1 MLRFA
6 CPFCHFQISVDESDA
21 GGRIVCPACGK
32 TVAIPATRFDNG
44 CIIGDF
50 IIQSRIGAG
59 SAGTVY
65 LAQQISLEREVA
77 LKVLSHKNMTEK
89 GVTTFLNEA
98 RAAAKLSHVNLV
110 QSYAVGE
117 DDGYSYMAMT
127 YIRGETLKSRLK
139 REKRIPIDEALHI
152 VQQIAEALCYAWN
165 ESRLIHRDV
174 KPDNIMLT
182 DDGIAK
188 LTDLGLAMNQKDWSE
203 DMDISGSP
211 SYMSPEQFA
220 GEPLDTRSDIYSLG
234 VTLYQMITG
243 SLPFRAVSIN
253 TLARQHFNQKPEPP
267 EHFVPGLPSTVSS
280 LIRKM
285 MAKKPSKRYA
295 DMEELL
301 DAIWR
306 LRQITAPNRSF
317 VPDVHTIS
325 IRRLN
330 YGIQMEYMNNKRR
343 QDRIQ
348 RKRTAEAKPSWISRA
363 MLIVLPIALVAVIAL
378 YLFSDVQRRS
388 LERSMFGKIDAF
400 ERLAANPDIPMERLN
415 AESTELISEFTRSNA
430 VRSDR
435 ISRYVLS
442 HINYLLAQ
450 RTDKESPAD
459 GSAAVSAETTAV
471 LENQISILNDEI
483 ANLRTKT
490 VPRLK
495 EEVEDAIKEGEFY
508 HSQLISEQHELVKS
522 KAEYTALSKAREEE
536 QAAADELKLNSV
548 RQRLHQLIVTQR
560 FSLARQML
568 TTEQL
573 RSPRIET
580 WCTEMMRR
588 IDFLDR
594 VYAAFPNDDDFD
606 LDKVTQEEAIAAYAA
621 LYGDDGRARETILCA
636 FEALRGNYD
645 KASQLRPEDTEI
657 TATANAV
664 AEALVSA
671 ARTLHAMGEK
681 KLPAMFANTMS
692 RLPKT
697 SQTTAAASTINVL
710 FAGFPQKN

>member
-6 CPFCHFQISVDESDA
+6 CPFCHFQISVEESDA

-59 SAGTVY
+59 SAGTVF

-89 GVTTFLNEA
+89 GVATFLNEA

-127 YIRGETLKSRLK
+127 YIKGETLKSRLK

-152 VQQIAEALCYAWN
+152 VQQVAEALCYAWN

-174 KPDNIMLT
+174 KPDNIMIT
-182 DDGIAK
+182 DDGIVK

-243 SLPFRAVSIN
+243 SLPFRAVSIS
-253 TLARQHFNQKPEPP
+253 TLANQHFNQKPEPP
-267 EHFVPGLPSTVSS
+267 EHFVPGLPSTVSA
-280 LIRKM
+280 LIKKM
-285 MAKKPSKRYA
+285 MAKKPAKRFA

-301 DAIWR
+301 DAIWQ
-306 LRQITAPNRSF
+306 LRQITAPSRSL

-330 YGIQMEYMNNKRR
+330 YEIQTEYVNNKRK
-343 QDRIQ
+343 QERILKKQLAEQKKPWFTIAMVALIPLVLLAVAAIYFLSDFQ
-348 RKRTAEAKPSWISRA
+348 RHS
-363 MLIVLPIALVAVIAL
+363 
-378 YLFSDVQRRS
+378 F
-388 LERSMFGKIDAF
+388 ERSMFAKLDAF
-400 ERLAANPDIPMERLN
+400 ERLASNPDIPMERLN
-415 AESTELISEFTRSNA
+415 AESTALIREFTNKDTLRN
-430 VRSDR
+430 DR
-435 ISRYVLS
+435 IGHYMLS
-442 HINYLLAQ
+442 HINYLLSL
-450 RTDKESPAD
+450 RTDKEKPAD
-459 GSAAVSAETTAV
+459 GGATASTESTAA
-471 LENQISILNDEI
+471 LENQISLLNDEI
-483 ANLRTKT
+483 ANLKTKV

-495 EEVEDAIKEGEFY
+495 EEIDAAIREGEVY
-508 HSQLISEQHELVKS
+508 HSDLISAQHDLVKS
-522 KAEYTALSKAREEE
+522 KADYNALNKTREEE
-536 QAAADELKLNSV
+536 LAASDELKINTM
-548 RQRLHQLIVTQR
+548 RQRLYQLVVTQR

-573 RSPRIET
+573 RSPRLES
-580 WCTEMMRR
+580 WCLEMMRR
-588 IDFLDR
+588 INFMDR
-594 VYAAFPNDDDFD
+594 VYAVFSGDDVE
-606 LDKVTQEEAIAAYAA
+606 LEKITQEEAKAAYAE
-621 LYGDDGRARETILCA
+621 LYGNDGRTSETILCA

-645 KASQLRPEDTEI
+645 KAAQLRPEDPEI
-657 TATANAV
+657 PATANAV
-664 AEALVSA
+664 AEELVSA
-671 ARTLHAMGEK
+671 ARTLHTMGEK
-681 KLPAMFANTMS
+681 KLPAMFAETMA

-697 SQTTAAASTINVL
+697 TQTTAAANTINVL
-710 FAGFPQKN
+710 FPGFPLKN

>member
-6 CPFCHFQISVDESDA
+6 CPFCHFNISVEESDA
-21 GGRIVCPACGK
+21 GGRIVCPACSK

-59 SAGTVY
+59 AAGTVF

-110 QSYAVGE
+110 QAYAVGE

-127 YIRGETLKSRLK
+127 YIKGETLKSRLK

-152 VQQIAEALCYAWN
+152 VQQVAEALYYAWN

-243 SLPFRAVSIN
+243 SLPFRAVSIS
-253 TLARQHFNQKPEPP
+253 TLANQHFNQKPEPP
-267 EHFVPGLPSTVSS
+267 ERFVPGLPSTVSA

-285 MAKKPSKRYA
+285 MAKKPSKRFA

-301 DAIWR
+301 EAIWK
-306 LRQITAPNRSF
+306 LRQFTAPNRSL

-330 YGIQMEYMNNKRR
+330 YGIQTDYVNNKRR

-348 RKRTAEAKPSWISRA
+348 RKKLDANRSSWFSRV
-363 MLIVLPIALVAVIAL
+363 MIVLLPILLIAAVVL
-378 YLFSDVQRRS
+378 YFILDVQRRS
-388 LERSMFGKIDAF
+388 LERSMFGHVDAF
-400 ERLAANPDIPMERLN
+400 ERLVANPDIPMERLN
-415 AESTELISEFTRSNA
+415 AEAAELDAEFSGKDA

-442 HINYLLAQ
+442 HINYLLTL
-450 RTDKESPAD
+450 RRERDKTAD
-459 GSAAVSAETTAV
+459 GTAASAEAA
-471 LENQISILNDEI
+471 LLYENQISLLNDEI
-483 ANLRTKT
+483 ANLKT
-490 VPRLK
+490 NTIPRLRD
-495 EEVEDAIKEGEFY
+495 EIENAIREGESY
-508 HSQLISEQHELVKS
+508 HSDLISAQHDLVKS
-522 KAEYTALSKAREEE
+522 KADYNALVKTREEDL
-536 QAAADELKLNSV
+536 AVSDELKINAV
-548 RQRLHQLIVTQR
+548 RQRLHQLVVTQR
-560 FSLARQML
+560 FSLARQIL

-573 RSPRIET
+573 RSPRLET
-580 WCTEMMRR
+580 WCTEMQKR

-594 VYAAFPNDDDFD
+594 VYAVFANYETD
-606 LDKVTQEEAIAAYAA
+606 LDKLTDAEVKTAYAE
-621 LYGDDGRARETILCA
+621 LYGDDGRAPETILCA
-636 FEALRGNYD
+636 FEVLRGNYD
-645 KASQLRPEDTEI
+645 RASQLRPEDAEI
-657 TATANAV
+657 TATADAV
-664 AEALVSA
+664 AEELVSA

-697 SQTTAAASTINVL
+697 PQTTAAASTIGVL
-710 FAGFPQKN
+710 FSGFPQKN

>member
-21 GGRIVCPACGK
+21 GGRIVCPACAK

-59 SAGTVY
+59 AAGTVF

-127 YIRGETLKSRLK
+127 YIKGETLKSRLK

-152 VQQIAEALCYAWN
+152 VQQVAEALHYAWT

-243 SLPFRAVSIN
+243 SLPFRAVSIS
-253 TLARQHFNQKPEPP
+253 TLANQHFNQKPEPP
-267 EHFVPGLPSTVSS
+267 EHFVPGLPATVSA

-285 MAKKPSKRYA
+285 MAKKPSKRFA

-301 DAIWR
+301 EAIWK
-306 LRQITAPNRSF
+306 LRQLTAPNRSL

-330 YGIQMEYMNNKRR
+330 YGIQTEYVNNKRK
-343 QDRIQ
+343 QERIR
-348 RKRTAEAKPSWISRA
+348 RKKADANRPSWFSRV
-363 MLIVLPIALVAVIAL
+363 MLVLLPLLLIAAVVL
-378 YLFSDVQRRS
+378 YFILDVQRKS
-388 LERSMFGKIDAF
+388 LERSMFGHVDAF

-415 AESTELISEFTRSNA
+415 VEAAALTDEFTGRKDA
-430 VRSDR
+430 IRSDR

-442 HINYLLAQ
+442 HVNYLLSL
-450 RTDKESPAD
+450 RTDKEKTAD
-459 GSAAVSAETTAV
+459 GTAASAEAAAV
-471 LENQISILNDEI
+471 LENQISLLNDEI
-483 ANLRTKT
+483 ATLKTKT

-495 EEVEDAIKEGEFY
+495 DEIETAIRESETY
-508 HSQLISEQHELVKS
+508 HSDLISAQHDLVKS
-522 KAEYTALSKAREEE
+522 KADYNALAKTREEE
-536 QAAADELKLNSV
+536 LAASDEVKINAV

-560 FSLARQML
+560 FSLARQIL

-573 RSPRIET
+573 RSPRLEP
-580 WCTEMMRR
+580 WCTEMQKR

-594 VYAAFPNDDDFD
+594 VYAVFANYDTGLEKLTDTEV
-606 LDKVTQEEAIAAYAA
+606 KAAYAD
-621 LYGDDGRARETILCA
+621 LYGDDGRTPETILCA
-636 FEALRGNYD
+636 FEVLRGNYD
-645 KASQLRPEDTEI
+645 RASQLRPEDTEI

-664 AEALVSA
+664 AEELVSA

-697 SQTTAAASTINVL
+697 PQTTAAASTIGVL
-710 FAGFPQKN
+710 FSGFPQKN

>member
-6 CPFCHFQISVDESDA
+6 CPFCHFQISVEESDA
-21 GGRIVCPACGK
+21 GGRIVCPACSK

-59 SAGTVY
+59 AAGTVF

-127 YIRGETLKSRLK
+127 YIKGETLKARLK

-152 VQQIAEALCYAWN
+152 VQQVAEALYYAWN

-243 SLPFRAVSIN
+243 SLPFRAVSIS
-253 TLARQHFNQKPEPP
+253 TLANQHFNQKPEPP
-267 EHFVPGLPSTVSS
+267 EHFVPGLPATVSA

-285 MAKKPSKRYA
+285 MAKKPSKRFA

-301 DAIWR
+301 EAIWK
-306 LRQITAPNRSF
+306 LRQITAPNRNL

-330 YGIQMEYMNNKRR
+330 YGIQTEYVNNKRK
-343 QDRIQ
+343 QERIR
-348 RKRTAEAKPSWISRA
+348 RKKDDANRPSWFSRV
-363 MLIVLPIALVAVIAL
+363 MLVLLPLLLIAAVVL
-378 YLFSDVQRRS
+378 YFILDVQRKS
-388 LERSMFGKIDAF
+388 LERSMFGHVDAF

-415 AESTELISEFTRSNA
+415 AEAAALTEEFTGKKDA
-430 VRSDR
+430 IRSDR

-442 HINYLLAQ
+442 HINYMLSL
-450 RTDKESPAD
+450 RTDREKAAD
-459 GSAAVSAETTAV
+459 GTAASAEAAAV
-471 LENQISILNDEI
+471 LENQISLLNDEI
-483 ANLRTKT
+483 ANLKTKT

-495 EEVEDAIKEGEFY
+495 DEIEAAIREGEVY
-508 HSQLISEQHELVKS
+508 HSDLISAQHDLVKS
-522 KAEYTALSKAREEE
+522 KADYNALAKTREEE
-536 QAAADELKLNSV
+536 LAASDELKINGV
-548 RQRLHQLIVTQR
+548 RQRLHQLVVTQR
-560 FSLARQML
+560 FSLARQIL

-573 RSPRIET
+573 RSPRLET
-580 WCTEMMRR
+580 WCTEMQKR

-594 VYAAFPNDDDFD
+594 VYAVFANYDTD
-606 LDKVTQEEAIAAYAA
+606 LDKFTDEQVKAAYAE
-621 LYGDDGRARETILCA
+621 LYGDDGRSPETILCA
-636 FEALRGNYD
+636 FEFLRGNYNR
-645 KASQLRPEDTEI
+645 AYQLRPEDPEI
-657 TATANAV
+657 TATADAV
-664 AEALVSA
+664 AEELVSA

-681 KLPAMFANTMS
+681 KLPAMFANTMA

-697 SQTTAAASTINVL
+697 PQTTAAASTIGVL
-710 FAGFPQKN
+710 FSGFPQKN

>member
-59 SAGTVY
+59 SAGTVF

-89 GVTTFLNEA
+89 GVATFLNEA

-127 YIRGETLKSRLK
+127 YIKGETLKSRLK

-243 SLPFRAVSIN
+243 SLPFRAVSISM
-253 TLARQHFNQKPEPP
+253 LANQHFNQKPEPP
-267 EHFVPGLPSTVSS
+267 ERFVPGLPATVSA
-280 LIRKM
+280 LIKKM
-285 MAKKPSKRYA
+285 MAKKPSKRFA

-306 LRQITAPNRSF
+306 LRQITAPSRSL

-330 YGIQMEYMNNKRR
+330 YEIQTEYVNNKRR
-343 QDRIQ
+343 QERIQ
-348 RKRTAEAKPSWISRA
+348 KKQRAEANKPRFATVLLILVTLVLLAVAAAWI
-363 MLIVLPIALVAVIAL
+363 VTD
-378 YLFSDVQRRS
+378 FRRHS
-388 LERSMFGKIDAF
+388 FERSMFANVDAF

-415 AESTELISEFTRSNA
+415 AESAALTAEFTGKNKTSD
-430 VRSDR
+430 DR
-435 ISRYVLS
+435 IGRYVLS
-442 HINYLLAQ
+442 HINYLLSL
-450 RTDKESPAD
+450 RTDAETPSD
-459 GSAAVSAETTAV
+459 GSAAASAETTAA
-471 LENQISILNDEI
+471 LENQISLLNDEI
-483 ANLRTKT
+483 ANLKTKV

-495 EEVEDAIKEGEFY
+495 EEIDAAIREGEVY
-508 HSQLISEQHELVKS
+508 HSDLISAQHDLVKS
-522 KAEYTALSKAREEE
+522 KADYNALNKTREEE
-536 QAAADELKLNSV
+536 LAAADEQKINTM
-548 RQRLHQLIVTQR
+548 RQRLYQLVVTQR

-573 RSPRIET
+573 RSPRLEP
-580 WCTEMMRR
+580 WCLEMMRR
-588 IDFLDR
+588 INFLDR
-594 VYAAFPNDDDFD
+594 VYAVFSGDDVDME
-606 LDKVTQEEAIAAYAA
+606 KITQEDALAAYAE
-621 LYGDDGRARETILCA
+621 LYGDDGRTSVTILCA
-636 FEALRGNYD
+636 FETLRGNYD
-645 KASQLRPEDTEI
+645 KAAQLRPEDPEI
-657 TATANAV
+657 PATANAV
-664 AEALVSA
+664 AEELVTA
-671 ARTLHAMGEK
+671 ARTLHTMGEK
-681 KLPAMFANTMS
+681 KLPAMFAKTMS
-692 RLPKT
+692 QLPRT
-697 SQTTAAASTINVL
+697 TQTTAAASTINVL
-710 FAGFPQKN
+710 FPGFPLKN

>member
-6 CPFCHFQISVDESDA
+6 CPFCHFQISVEESDA
-21 GGRIVCPACGK
+21 GGRIVCPACSK

-59 SAGTVY
+59 SAGTVF

-127 YIRGETLKSRLK
+127 YIKGETLKSRLK
-139 REKRIPIDEALHI
+139 RDKRIPIDEALHI
-152 VQQIAEALCYAWN
+152 VQQVAEALCYAWN

-174 KPDNIMLT
+174 KPDNIMIT
-182 DDGIAK
+182 DDGIVK

-243 SLPFRAVSIN
+243 SLPFRAVSIS
-253 TLARQHFNQKPEPP
+253 TLANQHFNQKPEPP
-267 EHFVPGLPSTVSS
+267 EHFVPGLPSTVSA
-280 LIRKM
+280 LIKKM
-285 MAKKPSKRYA
+285 MAKKPAKRFA
-295 DMEELL
+295 DMDELL
-301 DAIWR
+301 DAIWQ
-306 LRQITAPNRSF
+306 LRQFTAPSRSL

-330 YGIQMEYMNNKRR
+330 YEIQTEYVNNRR
-343 QDRIQ
+343 KQERILKKQRAEQKKPWFTIAVLILFPLVLLAAAAIYFVSDFQ
-348 RKRTAEAKPSWISRA
+348 RKE
-363 MLIVLPIALVAVIAL
+363 
-378 YLFSDVQRRS
+378 
-388 LERSMFGKIDAF
+388 LERSMFANVDAF
-400 ERLAANPDIPMERLN
+400 ERLASNPDIPMERLN
-415 AESTELISEFTRSNA
+415 AESAVLIREFTKKDAR
-430 VRSDR
+430 RDDR
-435 ISRYVLS
+435 IGRYMLS
-442 HINYLLAQ
+442 HINYLLSL
-450 RTDKESPAD
+450 RTDKEKPAD
-459 GSAAVSAETTAV
+459 GGGTASAESTAA
-471 LENQISILNDEI
+471 LENQISLLNDEI
-483 ANLRTKT
+483 ANLKTKV

-495 EEVEDAIKEGEFY
+495 EEIDAAVREGEVY
-508 HSQLISEQHELVKS
+508 HSDLIAAQHDLVKS
-522 KAEYTALSKAREEE
+522 KADYNALSKTREEE
-536 QAAADELKLNSV
+536 LTASDELKINTM
-548 RQRLHQLIVTQR
+548 RQRLYQLVVTQR

-573 RSPRIET
+573 RSPRLES
-580 WCTEMMRR
+580 WCLEMMRR
-588 IDFLDR
+588 INFMDR
-594 VYAAFPNDDDFD
+594 VYAVFSGDDVD
-606 LDKVTQEEAIAAYAA
+606 LEKITQEEAKAAYAE
-621 LYGDDGRARETILCA
+621 LYGDDGRTAETILCA
-636 FEALRGNYD
+636 FEALRGNYG
-645 KASQLRPEDTEI
+645 KAAQMRPEDPEI
-657 TATANAV
+657 PATANAV
-664 AEALVSA
+664 AEELVSA
-671 ARTLHAMGEK
+671 ARTLHTMGEK
-681 KLPAMFANTMS
+681 KLPAMFAETMA

-697 SQTTAAASTINVL
+697 TQTTAAANTINVL
-710 FAGFPQKN
+710 FPGFPLKN

>member
-6 CPFCHFQISVDESDA
+6 CPFCHFQISVSESDA

-50 IIQSRIGAG
+50 IIQSKIGAG

-77 LKVLSHKNMTEK
+77 LKVLLHKNMTEK
-89 GVTTFLNEA
+89 GLATFLNEA

-243 SLPFRAVSIN
+243 SLPFRAISIS
-253 TLARQHFNQKPEPP
+253 TLANQHFNQKPEPP
-267 EHFVPGLPSTVSS
+267 ERIVPGLPSTVSS
-280 LIRKM
+280 LIKKM

-330 YGIQMEYMNNKRR
+330 YGIQTEYMNNKRR

-348 RKRTAEAKPSWISRA
+348 RKKAEAGKPSLLSRIMLVLLLLALIAVTAVHFLSDIRRQARDRA
-363 MLIVLPIALVAVIAL
+363 MFNNV
-378 YLFSDVQRRS
+378 
-388 LERSMFGKIDAF
+388 DAF

-415 AESTELISEFTRSNA
+415 AEAAGLTMEFTGKTAQGSE
-430 VRSDR
+430 R

-450 RTDKESPAD
+450 RTDKETPAN
-459 GSAAVSAETTAV
+459 GSAAVSAESTAV
-471 LENQISILNDEI
+471 LENQISLLNDEI
-483 ANLRTKT
+483 ANMKTKT
-490 VPRLK
+490 IPRLK
-495 EEVEDAIKEGEFY
+495 EEIDAAIKEGEYY
-508 HSQLISEQHELVKS
+508 HSQLISTQRDLVTS
-522 KAEYTALSKAREEE
+522 KAEQTALSKAREEE
-536 QAAADELKLNSV
+536 LAASDELKLNSV
-548 RQRLHQLIVTQR
+548 RQRLHQLVVTQR

-573 RSPRIET
+573 RSPRIES

-594 VYAAFPNDDDFD
+594 VYAVFAADDLD
-606 LDKVTQEEAIAAYAA
+606 LDKLTQDEAAEAYSA
-621 LYGDDGRARETILCA
+621 LYGDDGRSRETILCA
-636 FEALRGNYD
+636 FEVLRGNYD
-645 KASQLRPEDTEI
+645 KAAQLRPEDPEI
-657 TATANAV
+657 PATADAV
-664 AEALVSA
+664 AEELVSA

-697 SQTTAAASTINVL
+697 PQTTAAISTINVL
-710 FAGFPQKN
+710 FSGFMQKN

>member
-6 CPFCHFQISVDESDA
+6 CPFCHFQISVEESDA
-21 GGRIVCPACGK
+21 GGRIVCPACSK

-59 SAGTVY
+59 SAGTVF

-89 GVTTFLNEA
+89 GVATFLNEA

-127 YIRGETLKSRLK
+127 YIKGETLKSRLK
-139 REKRIPIDEALHI
+139 REKRMPIDEALHI
-152 VQQIAEALCYAWN
+152 VQQVAEALCYAWN

-174 KPDNIMLT
+174 KPDNIMIT
-182 DDGIAK
+182 DDGIVK

-243 SLPFRAVSIN
+243 SLPFRAVSIS
-253 TLARQHFNQKPEPP
+253 TLANQHFNQKPEPP
-267 EHFVPGLPSTVSS
+267 EHFVPGLPSTVST
-280 LIRKM
+280 LIKKM
-285 MAKKPSKRYA
+285 MAKKPGKRFA

-306 LRQITAPNRSF
+306 LRQITAPSRSL

-330 YGIQMEYMNNKRR
+330 YEIQTEYMNNKRKQERILKR
-343 QDRIQ
+343 QRDET
-348 RKRTAEAKPSWISRA
+348 KMPWYARA
-363 MLIVLPIALVAVIAL
+363 ALVLIPLAL
-378 YLFSDVQRRS
+378 LMAIGIYFFTDYQRHS
-388 LERSMFGKIDAF
+388 LERALFANVDSF
-400 ERLAANPDIPMERLN
+400 ERLVANPDIPVERLN
-415 AESTELISEFTRSNA
+415 AESATLIRDFTKKGA

-435 ISRYVLS
+435 IGRYVLS
-442 HINYLLAQ
+442 HINYLLSL
-450 RTDKESPAD
+450 RTDKEKPAD
-459 GSAAVSAETTAV
+459 GGAAASAESAAA
-471 LENQISILNDEI
+471 LENQVSLLNDEI
-483 ANLRTKT
+483 ANLKTKV

-495 EEVEDAIKEGEFY
+495 EEIDAAIKEGEVY
-508 HSQLISEQHELVKS
+508 HSELISAQHDLVKS
-522 KAEYTALSKAREEE
+522 KADYNALSKTREEE
-536 QAAADELKLNSV
+536 LAASDEQKLNMM
-548 RQRLHQLIVTQR
+548 RQRLHQLVITQR

-573 RSPRIET
+573 RSPRLEE

-588 IDFLDR
+588 INFLDR
-594 VYAAFPNDDDFD
+594 VYAVFSGDDVD
-606 LDKVTQEEAIAAYAA
+606 LEKITQEEAKAAYTE
-621 LYGDDGRARETILCA
+621 LYGDDGRTAETILCA
-636 FEALRGNYD
+636 FETLRGDYD
-645 KASQLRPEDTEI
+645 KAAQLRPEDPEI
-657 TATANAV
+657 PATANAV
-664 AEALVSA
+664 AEELVSA

-681 KLPAMFANTMS
+681 KLPAMFAKTMS

-697 SQTTAAASTINVL
+697 PQTTAAAATINVL
-710 FAGFPQKN
+710 FTGFPQKN

>member
-6 CPFCHFQISVDESDA
+6 CPFCHFQISVEESDA
-21 GGRIVCPACGK
+21 GGRVLCPACGK

-59 SAGTVY
+59 SAGTVF

-110 QSYAVGE
+110 QAYAVGE

-127 YIRGETLKSRLK
+127 YIKGETLKARLK

-152 VQQIAEALCYAWN
+152 VQQVAEALYYAWN

-243 SLPFRAVSIN
+243 SLPFRAVSIS
-253 TLARQHFNQKPEPP
+253 TLANQHFNQKPEPP
-267 EHFVPGLPSTVSS
+267 ERFVPGLPATVSA

-285 MAKKPSKRYA
+285 MAKKPAKRFS

-301 DAIWR
+301 EAIWK
-306 LRQITAPNRSF
+306 LRQITAPNSSF

-330 YGIQMEYMNNKRR
+330 YGIQTEYMNNKRR
-343 QDRIQ
+343 QERIQ
-348 RKRTAEAKPSWISRA
+348 RKRAEANKPSWGSRV
-363 MLIVLPIALVAVIAL
+363 MLILLPILLIGGIVL
-378 YLFSDVQRRS
+378 YFVFDVQRRT
-388 LERSMFGKIDAF
+388 LERSLYKGVDDF
-400 ERLAANPDIPMERLN
+400 EKLAEDKSIPMERLRAD
-415 AESTELISEFTRSNA
+415 AEKLEAEFNGKDA

-435 ISRYVLS
+435 IGRYVLS
-442 HINYLLAQ
+442 HIHYLLEQ
-450 RTDKESPAD
+450 REKPAVEKVAVPSDATADYEKQID
-459 GSAAVSAETTAV
+459 G
-471 LENQISILNDEI
+471 LKGEI
-483 ANLRTKT
+483 AQLEKNT
-490 VPRLK
+490 VPRQEHEEEIEALQK
-495 EEVEDAIKEGEFY
+495 ESEDY
-508 HSQLISEQHELVKS
+508 HSQLISAQHELAK
-522 KAEYTALSKAREEE
+522 KQGEYDVLREELSADDE
-536 QAAADELKLNSV
+536 QRINGV

-560 FSLARQML
+560 FSVARQIL
-568 TTEQL
+568 ATEQL

-580 WCTEMMRR
+580 WCTEMMLR
-588 IDFLDR
+588 IKFLDD
-594 VYAAFPNDDDFD
+594 VYASLADYDSDLEKLTDD
-606 LDKVTQEEAIAAYAA
+606 EAKNAYTA
-621 LYGDDGRARETILCA
+621 LYGDDGRTPETILCA
-636 FEALRGNYD
+636 FEVLRGNYGR
-645 KASQLRPEDTEI
+645 AAQLRPEDPEI

-664 AEALVSA
+664 ADELVSA
-671 ARTLHAMGEK
+671 ARTLHFMGEK
-681 KLPAMFANTMS
+681 KLPAMFAKIMS
-692 RLPKT
+692 QLPETPQKAAAVSTIDVLFPGFLPK
-697 SQTTAAASTINVL
+697 N
-710 FAGFPQKN
+710 

>member
-6 CPFCHFQISVDESDA
+6 CPFCHFQISVEESDA
-21 GGRIVCPACGK
+21 GGRIVCPACSK

-50 IIQSRIGAG
+50 VIQSRIGAG
-59 SAGTVY
+59 AAGTVF

-152 VQQIAEALCYAWN
+152 VQQVAEALYYAWN

-243 SLPFRAVSIN
+243 SLPFRVVSIGS
-253 TLARQHFNQKPEPP
+253 LANQHFNQKPEPP
-267 EHFVPGLPSTVSS
+267 EHFVPGLPSTVSA

-285 MAKKPSKRYA
+285 MAKKPSKRFA

-301 DAIWR
+301 DAIWK
-306 LRQITAPNRSF
+306 LRQLTAPNRNL

-330 YGIQMEYMNNKRR
+330 YGIQTDYVNNRRR
-343 QDRIQ
+343 QERIQ
-348 RKRTAEAKPSWISRA
+348 RKKADANKPSWFSRV
-363 MLIVLPIALVAVIAL
+363 MLVLLPILLIAALVL
-378 YLFSDVQRRS
+378 YFIFDVQRRS
-388 LERSMFGKIDAF
+388 LERSMFGHVDAF
-400 ERLAANPDIPMERLN
+400 ERLVANPDIPMERLN
-415 AESTELISEFTRSNA
+415 AEADELAAEFSGKDA

-435 ISRYVLS
+435 IGRYVLS
-442 HINYLLAQ
+442 HVNYLLSI
-450 RTDKESPAD
+450 RKDREKLAD
-459 GSAAVSAETTAV
+459 GTAISAEAASV
-471 LENQISILNDEI
+471 LENQISLLNDEI
-483 ANLRTKT
+483 ANLRTT
-490 VPRLK
+490 TIPRLR
-495 EEVEDAIKEGEFY
+495 EEVDAAVREGESY
-508 HSQLISEQHELVKS
+508 HSDLISAQHDLVKS
-522 KAEYTALSKAREEE
+522 RADYNALVKTREED
-536 QAAADELKLNSV
+536 QAASDELKINSM

-560 FSLARQML
+560 FSLARQIL

-573 RSPRIET
+573 RSPRLET
-580 WCTEMMRR
+580 WCTEMQKR

-594 VYAAFPNDDDFD
+594 VYAVFANYDAGLEKLTDSEV
-606 LDKVTQEEAIAAYAA
+606 KVAYAE
-621 LYGDDGRARETILCA
+621 LYGDDGRTPETILCA
-636 FEALRGNYD
+636 FEVLRGNYD
-645 KASQLRPEDTEI
+645 RASQLRPEDEEI

-664 AEALVSA
+664 AEELVSA

-697 SQTTAAASTINVL
+697 PQTTAAASTIGVL
-710 FAGFPQKN
+710 FSGFPQKN

>member
-6 CPFCHFQISVDESDA
+6 CPFCHFQISVEESDA
-21 GGRIVCPACGK
+21 GGRFVCPACGK

-59 SAGTVY
+59 SAGTVF

-89 GVTTFLNEA
+89 GVATFLNEA

-174 KPDNIMLT
+174 KPDNIMIT

-243 SLPFRAVSIN
+243 SLPFRAVSISM
-253 TLARQHFNQKPEPP
+253 LANQHFNQKPEPP
-267 EHFVPGLPSTVSS
+267 EHFVPGLPATVST
-280 LIRKM
+280 LIKKM
-285 MAKKPSKRYA
+285 MAKKPSKRFA

-306 LRQITAPNRSF
+306 LRQLTAPSRSL

-330 YGIQMEYMNNKRR
+330 YDIQTEYMNNKRKQERILKR
-343 QDRIQ
+343 QR
-348 RKRTAEAKPSWISRA
+348 AEAKKPWFTTVL
-363 MLIVLPIALVAVIAL
+363 LILIPLALAAAATAYCFVD
-378 YLFSDVQRRS
+378 YQRHS
-388 LERSMFGKIDAF
+388 FERSMFVKLDAF
-400 ERLAANPDIPMERLN
+400 ERLAANPDIPVERLN
-415 AESTELISEFTRSNA
+415 AESSALIAEFTDKNNA
-430 VRSDR
+430 LDER
-435 ISRYVLS
+435 IERYVLS
-442 HINYLLAQ
+442 HINYLLSQ
-450 RTDKESPAD
+450 RTDREKTSD
-459 GSAAVSAETTAV
+459 GSAAVSAESTAV
-471 LENQISILNDEI
+471 LENQISLLNDEI
-483 ANLRTKT
+483 ANLKTKV

-495 EEVEDAIKEGEFY
+495 EEIEAAIKDGEVY
-508 HSQLISEQHELVKS
+508 HSDLISAQHDLVKS
-522 KAEYTALSKAREEE
+522 KADYNALHKTHEEE
-536 QAAADELKLNSV
+536 LAASDEQKINTM
-548 RQRLHQLIVTQR
+548 RQRLYQLIVTQR

-573 RSPRIET
+573 RSPRLES
-580 WCTEMMRR
+580 WCLEMMRR
-588 IDFLDR
+588 INFMDR
-594 VYAAFPNDDDFD
+594 VCAVFAGDDVDME
-606 LDKVTQEEAIAAYAA
+606 KVSQEDALAAYTA
-621 LYGDDGRARETILCA
+621 LYGDDGRTSATILCA

-645 KASQLRPEDTEI
+645 KAAQLRPEDPEI
-657 TATANAV
+657 PATANAV
-664 AEALVSA
+664 AEELVSA

-681 KLPAMFANTMS
+681 KLPSMFAKTMS
-692 RLPKT
+692 QLPKT
-697 SQTTAAASTINVL
+697 TQTTAAAATINVL
-710 FAGFPQKN
+710 FPGFPLKN

>member
-21 GGRIVCPACGK
+21 GGRIVCPACSK
-32 TVAIPATRFDNG
+32 TVAIPASRFDNG

-50 IIQSRIGAG
+50 IIQSKIGAG
-59 SAGTVY
+59 AAGTVY

-89 GVTTFLNEA
+89 GVATFLNEA

-139 REKRIPIDEALHI
+139 RERRIPIDEALHI
-152 VQQIAEALCYAWN
+152 VQQVAEALCYAWN

-243 SLPFRAVSIN
+243 SLPFRAVSIS
-253 TLARQHFNQKPEPP
+253 TLANQHFNQKPEPP
-267 EHFVPGLPSTVSS
+267 ERFVPGLPSTVSA

-285 MAKKPSKRYA
+285 MAKKPSRRYA

-330 YGIQMEYMNNKRR
+330 YEIQTEYMNNKRR

-348 RKRTAEAKPSWISRA
+348 KKKADANKPSWVSRV
-363 MLIVLPIALVAVIAL
+363 MLILVSLVLIAAIAWYFIL
-378 YLFSDVQRRS
+378 DVRRHS
-388 LERSMFGKIDAF
+388 LERSMFGNVDAF
-400 ERLAANPDIPMERLN
+400 ERLASNPDIPMERLN
-415 AESTELISEFTRSNA
+415 AEAAALSEEFTGKNT
-430 VRSDR
+430 VHSDR
-435 ISRYVLS
+435 IGRYVLA

-450 RTDKESPAD
+450 RTDRESPAD
-459 GSAAVSAETTAV
+459 GSAAASAEAAAV
-471 LENQISILNDEI
+471 LENQISLLNDEI
-483 ANLRTKT
+483 ANLKTKT

-495 EEVEDAIKEGEFY
+495 EEVDAAIREGEDY
-508 HSQLISEQHELVKS
+508 HSQLISAQHDLVKS
-522 KAEYTALSKAREEE
+522 RADYNALVKTREEE
-536 QAAADELKLNSV
+536 LAASDEQKINAV
-548 RQRLHQLIVTQR
+548 RQRLHQLVVTQR

-573 RSPRIET
+573 RSPRLET
-580 WCTEMMRR
+580 WCTEMMKR

-594 VYAAFPNDDDFD
+594 VYAVFSNSETD
-606 LDKVTQEEAIAAYAA
+606 LDKITQEEATAAYAE
-621 LYGDDGRARETILCA
+621 LYGDDGRTRETILCA
-636 FEALRGNYD
+636 FEFLRGNYD
-645 KASQLRPEDTEI
+645 KAYALRPEDPEI

-664 AEALVSA
+664 AEELVSA

-681 KLPAMFANTMS
+681 KLPAMFAKTMS
-692 RLPKT
+692 QLPKT
-697 SQTTAAASTINVL
+697 PQTTAAASTIGVL
-710 FAGFPQKN
+710 FTGFPQKN

>member
-6 CPFCHFQISVDESDA
+6 CPFCHFQISVEECDA
-21 GGRIVCPACGK
+21 GGRILCPACGK

-59 SAGTVY
+59 SAGTVF

-127 YIRGETLKSRLK
+127 YIKGETLKSRLK

-152 VQQIAEALCYAWN
+152 VQQIAEALYYAWN

-243 SLPFRAVSIN
+243 SLPFRAVSIS
-253 TLARQHFNQKPEPP
+253 TLANQHFNQKPEPP
-267 EHFVPGLPSTVSS
+267 EHFVPGLPSTVSA

-285 MAKKPSKRYA
+285 MAKKPAKRFA

-301 DAIWR
+301 EAIWR
-306 LRQITAPNRSF
+306 LRQLTAPSGSL

-330 YGIQMEYMNNKRR
+330 YGIQTEYMNNKRR
-343 QDRIQ
+343 QDRIR
-348 RKRTAEAKPSWISRA
+348 RKKAEEEKPSWLLRV
-363 MLIVLPIALVAVIAL
+363 MLILLPLLLIAAVGF
-378 YLFSDVQRRS
+378 YFYFDVQRRS
-388 LERSMFGKIDAF
+388 LERSMFGDVDAF
-400 ERLAANPDIPMERLN
+400 ERLAANPEIPIERLN
-415 AESTELISEFTRSNA
+415 AESAALIASLTENNA

-435 ISRYVLS
+435 IGRYVLS
-442 HINYLLAQ
+442 HINYLLSMRMEREKPSAVGAVSSEEFAALESENSLLKDEISDLKTKVIP
-450 RTDKESPAD
+450 RYKDETD
-459 GSAAVSAETTAV
+459 AAV
-471 LENQISILNDEI
+471 
-483 ANLRTKT
+483 
-490 VPRLK
+490 
-495 EEVEDAIKEGEFY
+495 KEGESY
-508 HSQLISEQHELVKS
+508 HSQLISAQHDLVKS
-522 KAEYTALSKAREEE
+522 RAEYNALIKTREEE
-536 QAAADELKLNSV
+536 QAVSDEQKINAV

-568 TTEQL
+568 TSEQL
-573 RSPRIET
+573 RTPRIET

-594 VYAAFPNDDDFD
+594 VYAVFSYDDLD
-606 LDKVTQEEAIAAYAA
+606 LDKITEAEATAAYAD
-621 LYGDDGRARETILCA
+621 LYGDDGRSPETILCA
-636 FEALRGNYD
+636 FEILRGNYD
-645 KASQLRPEDTEI
+645 KAAQLRPEDPEI
-657 TATANAV
+657 PATANAV
-664 AEALVSA
+664 AEELVSA
-671 ARTLHAMGEK
+671 ARTLHTMGEK
-681 KLPAMFANTMS
+681 KLPAMFEKTML

-697 SQTTAAASTINVL
+697 PQTTAAASTINVL
-710 FAGFPQKN
+710 FPGFPQKN

>member
-1 MLRFA
+1 MLRFS
-6 CPFCHFQISVDESDA
+6 CPFCHFQISVDDADA
-21 GGRIVCPACGK
+21 GGRIVCPACSK

-59 SAGTVY
+59 AAGTVY

-110 QSYAVGE
+110 QAYAVGE
-117 DDGYSYMAMT
+117 DNGYSYMAMT

-139 REKRIPIDEALHI
+139 RERRIPIDEALHI

-243 SLPFRAVSIN
+243 SLPFRAVSID
-253 TLARQHFNQKPEPP
+253 TLANQHFNQKPEPP
-267 EHFVPGLPSTVSS
+267 EHFVPGLPSTVSA

-306 LRQITAPNRSF
+306 LRQITAPNRNF

-330 YGIQMEYMNNKRR
+330 YGIQTEYMNDKRR
-343 QDRIQ
+343 QERIQ
-348 RKRTAEAKPSWISRA
+348 RKRAAANRPSWFSRV
-363 MLIVLPIALVAVIAL
+363 MLVLLPIILIAAVSL
-378 YLFSDVQRRS
+378 YFILDVQRRS
-388 LERSMFGKIDAF
+388 IERSMFGNVDAF

-415 AESTELISEFTRSNA
+415 VEAAALTETFTGKDV

-435 ISRYVLS
+435 IGRYVLS
-442 HINYLLAQ
+442 HINYLLAK
-450 RTDKESPAD
+450 RTDREK
-459 GSAAVSAETTAV
+459 SANGGASASTEAAEV
-471 LENQISILNDEI
+471 LENQISLLNDEI
-483 ANLRTKT
+483 SNLKTKT
-490 VPRLK
+490 IPRLK
-495 EEVEDAIKEGEFY
+495 EEVDAALKEGEDY
-508 HSQLISEQHELVKS
+508 HSQLISAQHDLVKS
-522 KAEYTALSKAREEE
+522 KADYNALSKTREEE
-536 QAAADELKLNSV
+536 LAAADEQKINSV
-548 RQRLHQLIVTQR
+548 RQRLHQLVVTQR

-573 RSPRIET
+573 RSPRLET
-580 WCTEMMRR
+580 WCTEMMKR

-594 VYAAFPNDDDFD
+594 VYAVFSNSETE
-606 LDKVTQEEAIAAYAA
+606 LEKITQEEAKAAYAE
-621 LYGDDGRARETILCA
+621 LYGDDGRSPETILCA
-636 FEALRGNYD
+636 FEVLRGNYD
-645 KASQLRPEDTEI
+645 KASALRPEDPEI

-664 AEALVSA
+664 AEELVSA
-671 ARTLHAMGEK
+671 ARTLHTMGEK
-681 KLPAMFANTMS
+681 KLPAMFAKTMS
-692 RLPKT
+692 QLPKT
-697 SQTTAAASTINVL
+697 PQTTAAASTINVL

>member
-6 CPFCHFQISVDESDA
+6 CPFCHFQITVEESDA
-21 GGRIVCPACGK
+21 GGRVVCPACSK

-59 SAGTVY
+59 SAGTVF

-110 QSYAVGE
+110 QAYAVGE

-127 YIRGETLKSRLK
+127 YIKGETLKARLK

-152 VQQIAEALCYAWN
+152 VQQVAEALYYAWN

-243 SLPFRAVSIN
+243 SLPFRAVSIS
-253 TLARQHFNQKPEPP
+253 TLANQHFNQKPEPP
-267 EHFVPGLPSTVSS
+267 EHFVPGLPATVSA

-285 MAKKPSKRYA
+285 MAKKPSKRFA

-301 DAIWR
+301 EAIWK
-306 LRQITAPNRSF
+306 LRQITAPNGSL

-330 YGIQMEYMNNKRR
+330 YGIQTEYMNNKRR
-343 QDRIQ
+343 QERIR
-348 RKRTAEAKPSWISRA
+348 RKKAEADKPSWFSRV
-363 MLIVLPIALVAVIAL
+363 MLVLIPILLIATL
-378 YLFSDVQRRS
+378 TMYFVFDIQRRT
-388 LERSMFGKIDAF
+388 LERSMFDKVDRLEKLANSTSLERLEVDAAELKAEF
-400 ERLAANPDIPMERLN
+400 ERDK
-415 AESTELISEFTRSNA
+415 A
-430 VRSDR
+430 VRSGR
-435 ISRYVLS
+435 IGRYVVS
-442 HINYLLAQ
+442 HIDNLLAQ
-450 RTDKESPAD
+450 RREAEKSESEKNSVSDRAIAAYEKQIAD
-459 GSAAVSAETTAV
+459 LKAKNADLETRVIPQYEAENAA
-471 LENQISILNDEI
+471 
-483 ANLRTKT
+483 LRQ
-490 VPRLK
+490 
-495 EEVEDAIKEGEFY
+495 EGENY
-508 HSQLISEQHELVKS
+508 HSELISVQHEFVRVR
-522 KAEYTALSKAREEE
+522 AEYNSLSKTHDEEL
-536 QAAADELKLNSV
+536 AAADEQKINAV

-580 WCTEMMRR
+580 WCMEMMRR

-594 VYAAFPNDDDFD
+594 VYAVLSADDLD
-606 LDKVTQEEAIAAYAA
+606 LDKLTSEEVMTAYAE
-621 LYGDDGRARETILCA
+621 LYGDDGRTRETILCA
-636 FEALRGNYD
+636 FEVLRGNYD
-645 KASQLRPEDTEI
+645 RASQLRPEDPEI
-657 TATANAV
+657 TATADAV
-664 AEALVSA
+664 AEELVFA

-681 KLPAMFANTMS
+681 KLPAMFAKTIS

-697 SQTTAAASTINVL
+697 PQTTAAASTIGVL
-710 FAGFPQKN
+710 FPGFPQKN

>member
-6 CPFCHFQISVDESDA
+6 CPFCHFQISVEESDA

-59 SAGTVY
+59 SAGTVF

-89 GVTTFLNEA
+89 GVATFLNEA

-127 YIRGETLKSRLK
+127 YIKGETLKSRLK

-243 SLPFRAVSIN
+243 SLPFRAVSISM
-253 TLARQHFNQKPEPP
+253 LANQHFNQKPEPP
-267 EHFVPGLPSTVSS
+267 ERFVPGLPATVSA
-280 LIRKM
+280 LIKKM
-285 MAKKPSKRYA
+285 MAKKPSKRFA

-306 LRQITAPNRSF
+306 LRQLTAPSRSLI
-317 VPDVHTIS
+317 PDVHTIS

-330 YGIQMEYMNNKRR
+330 YEIQTEYVNNKRR
-343 QDRIQ
+343 QERIQ
-348 RKRTAEAKPSWISRA
+348 KKQRAEAKKPRFAVVLLILVTLVLFAVAAAWI
-363 MLIVLPIALVAVIAL
+363 VTD
-378 YLFSDVQRRS
+378 FRRHS
-388 LERSMFGKIDAF
+388 FERSMFANVDAF

-415 AESTELISEFTRSNA
+415 AESAVLTAEFTGRNRASD
-430 VRSDR
+430 DR
-435 ISRYVLS
+435 IGRYVLS
-442 HINYLLAQ
+442 HINHLLSL
-450 RTDKESPAD
+450 RTDGETPSD
-459 GSAAVSAETTAV
+459 GSSSASAETAAA
-471 LENQISILNDEI
+471 LENQISLLNDEI
-483 ANLRTKT
+483 ANLKTKV

-495 EEVEDAIKEGEFY
+495 EEIDAAVREGEVY
-508 HSQLISEQHELVKS
+508 HSDLISAQHDLVKS
-522 KAEYTALSKAREEE
+522 KADYNALNKTREEE
-536 QAAADELKLNSV
+536 LAAADEQKINTM
-548 RQRLHQLIVTQR
+548 RQRLYQLVVTQR

-573 RSPRIET
+573 RSPRLES
-580 WCTEMMRR
+580 WCLEMMRR
-588 IDFLDR
+588 INFLDR
-594 VYAAFPNDDDFD
+594 VYAVFSGDDVD
-606 LDKVTQEEAIAAYAA
+606 LEKITQEDALAAYAE
-621 LYGDDGRARETILCA
+621 LYGDDGRTSVTILCA

-645 KASQLRPEDTEI
+645 KAAQLRPEDSEI
-657 TATANAV
+657 PATANAV
-664 AEALVSA
+664 AEELVSA
-671 ARTLHAMGEK
+671 ARTLHTMGEK
-681 KLPAMFANTMS
+681 KLPAMFAKTMS
-692 RLPKT
+692 QLPKT
-697 SQTTAAASTINVL
+697 TQTTAAASTINVL
-710 FAGFPQKN
+710 FPGFPLKN

>member
-6 CPFCHFQISVDESDA
+6 CPFCHFQISVEESDA
-21 GGRIVCPACGK
+21 GGRIVCPACSK

-59 SAGTVY
+59 AAGTVF

-89 GVTTFLNEA
+89 GVATFLNEA

-127 YIRGETLKSRLK
+127 YIKGETLKSRLK

-243 SLPFRAVSIN
+243 SLPFRAVSISM
-253 TLARQHFNQKPEPP
+253 LATQQFNQQPEPP
-267 EHFVPGLPSTVSS
+267 ERFVPGLPSAVSV
-280 LIRKM
+280 LIKKM
-285 MAKKPSKRYA
+285 MAKKPSKRFA

-306 LRQITAPNRSF
+306 LRQLTAPSRSLI
-317 VPDVHTIS
+317 PDVHTIS

-330 YGIQMEYMNNKRR
+330 YGIQTEYVNNKRR
-343 QDRIQ
+343 QERLQKKQ
-348 RKRTAEAKPSWISRA
+348 RAEAKKPKPA
-363 MLIVLPIALVAVIAL
+363 IVLLILITIVLLAVAAAWIL
-378 YLFSDVQRRS
+378 TDFRRHS
-388 LERSMFGKIDAF
+388 QERSMFANVDAF
-400 ERLAANPDIPMERLN
+400 ERLAANPEIPMERLN
-415 AESTELISEFTRSNA
+415 AESEALIAEFADRKA
-430 VRSDR
+430 AHDDR
-435 ISRYVLS
+435 IGRYMLS
-442 HINYLLAQ
+442 HINYLLGQ
-450 RTDKESPAD
+450 RTDRDNPSD
-459 GSAAVSAETTAV
+459 GSASASAESTAV
-471 LENQISILNDEI
+471 LENQISLLNDEI
-483 ANLRTKT
+483 ANLKTKV

-495 EEVEDAIKEGEFY
+495 EEIDAAVREGEVY
-508 HSQLISEQHELVKS
+508 HSDLISAQHDLVKS
-522 KAEYTALSKAREEE
+522 RADYNALNKTREEE
-536 QAAADELKLNSV
+536 LAADDERKINTM
-548 RQRLHQLIVTQR
+548 RQRLYQLIVTQR

-573 RSPRIET
+573 RSPRLES
-580 WCTEMMRR
+580 WCLEMMRR
-588 IDFLDR
+588 INFMDR
-594 VYAAFPNDDDFD
+594 VCAVFAGDDAD
-606 LDKVTQEEAIAAYAA
+606 LEKVTQEQALAAYAE
-621 LYGDDGRARETILCA
+621 LYGDDGRTRETILCA

-645 KASQLRPEDTEI
+645 KAAQLRPEDPEI
-657 TATANAV
+657 PATANAV
-664 AEALVSA
+664 AEELVSA
-671 ARTLHAMGEK
+671 ARTLHTMGEK
-681 KLPAMFANTMS
+681 KLPAMFAKTMS
-692 RLPKT
+692 QLPKT
-697 SQTTAAASTINVL
+697 TQTTTAASTINVL
-710 FAGFPQKN
+710 FPGFPLKN

>member
-6 CPFCHFQISVDESDA
+6 CPFCHFQISVEESDA
-21 GGRIVCPACGK
+21 GGRIVCPACSK

-59 SAGTVY
+59 AAGTVY

-77 LKVLSHKNMTEK
+77 LKVLSHKRMTEK
-89 GVTTFLNEA
+89 SVTTFLNEA

-117 DDGYSYMAMT
+117 EDGYSYMAMT
-127 YIRGETLKSRLK
+127 YIKGETLKSRLK

-152 VQQIAEALCYAWN
+152 VQQVAEALCYAWN

-243 SLPFRAVSIN
+243 SLPFRAISIS
-253 TLARQHFNQKPEPP
+253 TLASQHFNQKPEPP
-267 EHFVPGLPSTVSS
+267 EHFVPGLPSTVSV
-280 LIRKM
+280 LIKKM

-306 LRQITAPNRSF
+306 LRQITAPNRNL

-330 YGIQMEYMNNKRR
+330 YGIQTEYVNNKRR
-343 QDRIQ
+343 QERIQ
-348 RKRTAEAKPSWISRA
+348 RKQRNANKPSLFSRV
-363 MLIVLPIALVAVIAL
+363 MLVVLPIALIAVIAL
-378 YLFSDVQRRS
+378 YLFSGIQRRS
-388 LERSMFGKIDAF
+388 LERSMFSHIDAF

-415 AESTELISEFTRSNA
+415 AEAAVRIAEFTGKDG

-442 HINYLLAQ
+442 HINYLLSQ
-450 RTDKESPAD
+450 RTDREKPAT
-459 GSAAVSAETTAV
+459 GSGAASSDSTAV
-471 LENQISILNDEI
+471 LENQISLLNDEI
-483 ANLRTKT
+483 ANLKT
-490 VPRLK
+490 IVVPRLK
-495 EEVEDAIKEGEFY
+495 EEIDAAIKDGEVY
-508 HSQLISEQHELVKS
+508 HSDLISAQHDLVKS
-522 KAEYTALSKAREEE
+522 RADYNALSKTREEE
-536 QAAADELKLNSV
+536 LAVSDEQKINNL
-548 RQRLHQLIVTQR
+548 RQRLHQLVVTQR

-573 RSPRIET
+573 RSPRLEE
-580 WCTEMMRR
+580 WSTEMMKR

-594 VYAAFPNDDDFD
+594 VYAVFAADDTD
-606 LDKVTQEEAIAAYAA
+606 LETVTQDEAKAAYAA
-621 LYGDDGRARETILCA
+621 LYGDDGRSPETILCA
-636 FEALRGNYD
+636 FEVLRGNYD
-645 KASQLRPEDTEI
+645 KAAQLRPEDPEI

-664 AEALVSA
+664 ADELVAA

-681 KLPAMFANTMS
+681 KLPAMFANTMA

-697 SQTTAAASTINVL
+697 PQTTAAASTIGIL

>member
-6 CPFCHFQISVDESDA
+6 CPFCHFQITVEESDA
-21 GGRIVCPACGK
+21 GGRVVCPACSK

-50 IIQSRIGAG
+50 VIQSRIGAG
-59 SAGTVY
+59 SAGTVF

-110 QSYAVGE
+110 QAYAVGE
-117 DDGYSYMAMT
+117 DNGYSYMAMT
-127 YIRGETLKSRLK
+127 YIKGETLKARLK

-152 VQQIAEALCYAWN
+152 VQQVAEALYYAWN

-243 SLPFRAVSIN
+243 SLPFRAVSIS
-253 TLARQHFNQKPEPP
+253 TLANQHFNQKPEPP
-267 EHFVPGLPSTVSS
+267 EHFVPGLPATVSA

-285 MAKKPSKRYA
+285 MAKKPSKRFA

-301 DAIWR
+301 EAIWK
-306 LRQITAPNRSF
+306 LRQITAPNGSL

-330 YGIQMEYMNNKRR
+330 YGIQTEYMNNKRR
-343 QDRIQ
+343 QERIR
-348 RKRTAEAKPSWISRA
+348 RKKAEADKPSWFSRV
-363 MLIVLPIALVAVIAL
+363 MLVLIPILLIATL
-378 YLFSDVQRRS
+378 TMYFVFDIQRRT
-388 LERSMFGKIDAF
+388 LERSLFDKVDRLEKLANSVSLESLEVDAAELKTEFEEDKAVQSARIGRYAVSHIDNL
-400 ERLAANPDIPMERLN
+400 LARRREAEKSKSEEKNPVSDGTIAAYEKQIADLKAKN
-415 AESTELISEFTRSNA
+415 ADLETRVVPQYEAENAALRQEGEDYHSELIS
-430 VRSDR
+430 V
-435 ISRYVLS
+435 
-442 HINYLLAQ
+442 
-450 RTDKESPAD
+450 
-459 GSAAVSAETTAV
+459 
-471 LENQISILNDEI
+471 
-483 ANLRTKT
+483 
-490 VPRLK
+490 
-495 EEVEDAIKEGEFY
+495 
-508 HSQLISEQHELVKS
+508 QHEFVRIR
-522 KAEYTALSKAREEE
+522 AEYNSLSKTRDEEL
-536 QAAADELKLNSV
+536 AAADEQKINAV

-580 WCTEMMRR
+580 WCMEMMRR

-594 VYAAFPNDDDFD
+594 VYAVFSADDLD
-606 LDKVTQEEAIAAYAA
+606 LDKLTSEEVMTAYAE
-621 LYGDDGRARETILCA
+621 LYGDDGRTRETILCA
-636 FEALRGNYD
+636 FEVLRGNYD
-645 KASQLRPEDTEI
+645 KASQLRPEDPEI
-657 TATANAV
+657 TATADAV
-664 AEALVSA
+664 AEELVSA

-681 KLPAMFANTMS
+681 KLPAMFAKTMS

-697 SQTTAAASTINVL
+697 PQTTAAASTIGVL
-710 FAGFPQKN
+710 FPGFPQKN

>member
-6 CPFCHFQISVDESDA
+6 CPFCHFQISVEESDA
-21 GGRIVCPACGK
+21 GGRIVCPACAK

-50 IIQSRIGAG
+50 VIQSRIGAG
-59 SAGTVY
+59 SAGTVF

-89 GVTTFLNEA
+89 GVATFLNEA

-127 YIRGETLKSRLK
+127 YIKGETLKSRLK

-243 SLPFRAVSIN
+243 SLPFRAVSIS
-253 TLARQHFNQKPEPP
+253 TLANQHFNQKPEPP
-267 EHFVPGLPSTVSS
+267 EHFVPGLPSTVSA
-280 LIRKM
+280 LIKKM
-285 MAKKPSKRYA
+285 MAKKPGKRFA

-306 LRQITAPNRSF
+306 LRQITAPSRSLI
-317 VPDVHTIS
+317 PDVHTIS

-330 YGIQMEYMNNKRR
+330 YEIQTEYVNNKRK
-343 QDRIQ
+343 QERILKKQ
-348 RKRTAEAKPSWISRA
+348 RAEEKKPWFPIA
-363 MLIVLPIALVAVIAL
+363 MLILFPLVLLAVAAI
-378 YLFSDVQRRS
+378 YFFFDFQRHS
-388 LERSMFGKIDAF
+388 FERSMFANVDAF
-400 ERLAANPDIPMERLN
+400 ERLASNPDIPMERLN
-415 AESTELISEFTRSNA
+415 AESAVLIKEFTNKDTHSD
-430 VRSDR
+430 DR
-435 ISRYVLS
+435 IGRYMLS
-442 HINYLLAQ
+442 HINYLLSL
-450 RTDKESPAD
+450 RTDKEKAAD
-459 GSAAVSAETTAV
+459 SGAAASAESTAA
-471 LENQISILNDEI
+471 LENQISLLNDEI
-483 ANLRTKT
+483 ANLKTKV

-495 EEVEDAIKEGEFY
+495 EEIDAAIKEGEVY
-508 HSQLISEQHELVKS
+508 HSDLISAQHDLVKS
-522 KAEYTALSKAREEE
+522 KADYNALNKTREEE
-536 QAAADELKLNSV
+536 LAASDEQKINTM
-548 RQRLHQLIVTQR
+548 RQRLYQLVVTQR

-573 RSPRIET
+573 RSPRLES
-580 WCTEMMRR
+580 WCLEMMRR
-588 IDFLDR
+588 INFLDR
-594 VYAAFPNDDDFD
+594 VYAVFSGDDVD
-606 LDKVTQEEAIAAYAA
+606 LEKITQEEAKAAYAE
-621 LYGDDGRARETILCA
+621 LYGDDGRTAETILCA

-645 KASQLRPEDTEI
+645 KAAQMRPEDPEI
-657 TATANAV
+657 PATANAV
-664 AEALVSA
+664 AEELVSA
-671 ARTLHAMGEK
+671 ARTLHTMGEK
-681 KLPAMFANTMS
+681 KLPAMFAETMA

-697 SQTTAAASTINVL
+697 TQTTAAANTINVL
-710 FAGFPQKN
+710 FPGFPLKN

>member
-21 GGRIVCPACGK
+21 GGRIVCPACAK

-59 SAGTVY
+59 AAGTVF

-127 YIRGETLKSRLK
+127 YIKGETLKSRLK

-152 VQQIAEALCYAWN
+152 VQQVAEALHYAWT

-243 SLPFRAVSIN
+243 SLPFRAVSIS
-253 TLARQHFNQKPEPP
+253 TLANQHFNQKPEPP
-267 EHFVPGLPSTVSS
+267 EHFVPGLPATVSA

-285 MAKKPSKRYA
+285 MAKKPAKRFA

-301 DAIWR
+301 EAIWK
-306 LRQITAPNRSF
+306 LRQLTAPNRNL

-330 YGIQMEYMNNKRR
+330 YGIQTEYVNNKRKQERIR
-343 QDRIQ
+343 QKKAD
-348 RKRTAEAKPSWISRA
+348 ANKPSWFSRV
-363 MLIVLPIALVAVIAL
+363 MIVLLPLLLIAAVVL
-378 YLFSDVQRRS
+378 YFILDVQRKS
-388 LERSMFGKIDAF
+388 LERSMFGHVDAF

-415 AESTELISEFTRSNA
+415 VEAAALTDEFTGQKDA
-430 VRSDR
+430 IRSDR

-442 HINYLLAQ
+442 HVNYLLSL
-450 RTDKESPAD
+450 RTDKEKTAD
-459 GSAAVSAETTAV
+459 GTAASAETAAV
-471 LENQISILNDEI
+471 LENQISLLNDEI
-483 ANLRTKT
+483 ATLKTKT

-495 EEVEDAIKEGEFY
+495 DEIETAIREGETY
-508 HSQLISEQHELVKS
+508 HSDLISAQHDLVKS
-522 KAEYTALSKAREEE
+522 KADYNALVKTREEE
-536 QAAADELKLNSV
+536 LAASDEVKINAV

-560 FSLARQML
+560 FSLARQIL

-573 RSPRIET
+573 RSPRLEP
-580 WCTEMMRR
+580 WCTEMQKR

-594 VYAAFPNDDDFD
+594 VYAVFANYDTGLEKLTDTEV
-606 LDKVTQEEAIAAYAA
+606 KAAYAD
-621 LYGDDGRARETILCA
+621 LYGDDGRTPETILCA
-636 FEALRGNYD
+636 FEVLRGNYD
-645 KASQLRPEDTEI
+645 RASQLRPEDTEI

-664 AEALVSA
+664 AEELVSA

-697 SQTTAAASTINVL
+697 PQTTAAASTIGVL
-710 FAGFPQKN
+710 FSGFPQKN

>member
-6 CPFCHFQISVDESDA
+6 CPFCHFQISVPESDA
-21 GGRIVCPACGK
+21 GGRIVCPACSK

-127 YIRGETLKSRLK
+127 YIKGETLKSRLK

-152 VQQIAEALCYAWN
+152 VQQVAEALCYAWN

-243 SLPFRAVSIN
+243 SLPFRAISIS
-253 TLARQHFNQKPEPP
+253 TLANQHFNQKPEPP
-267 EHFVPGLPSTVSS
+267 ERFVPGLPSTVSS
-280 LIRKM
+280 LIKKM

-306 LRQITAPNRSF
+306 LRQLTAPNRNL

-330 YGIQMEYMNNKRR
+330 YGIQTEYVNNKRR

-348 RKRTAEAKPSWISRA
+348 RKQLIANRPSLASRV
-363 MLIVLPIALVAVIAL
+363 MLVVLPVALVAVVAL
-378 YLFSDVQRRS
+378 YLFSDIRRRS
-388 LERSMFGKIDAF
+388 LERSMFGHVDAF
-400 ERLAANPDIPMERLN
+400 ERLASNPDIPVERLN
-415 AESTELISEFTRSNA
+415 VESAALIDEFAGKNA

-435 ISRYVLS
+435 IGRYVLS
-442 HINYLLAQ
+442 HINYLLNQ
-450 RTDKESPAD
+450 RSDKEKT
-459 GSAAVSAETTAV
+459 AAGAAASSETTAV
-471 LENQISILNDEI
+471 LENQISLLNDEI
-483 ANLRTKT
+483 ANLKT
-490 VPRLK
+490 IVVPRLK
-495 EEVEDAIKEGEFY
+495 EEIDAAIKEGEVY
-508 HSQLISEQHELVKS
+508 HSDLIAAQHDLVKS
-522 KAEYTALSKAREEE
+522 KADFNALTKTREEE
-536 QAAADELKLNSV
+536 LAASDELKINNL
-548 RQRLHQLIVTQR
+548 RQRLHQLVVTQR

-573 RSPRIET
+573 RSPRLDS

-594 VYAAFPNDDDFD
+594 VYAVFAGDDTD
-606 LDKVTQEEAIAAYAA
+606 LGTITDAEAKARYTA
-621 LYGDDGRARETILCA
+621 LYGDDGRTDETILCA
-636 FEALRGNYD
+636 FAVLCGDYD
-645 KASQLRPEDTEI
+645 KAARLRPEDPEI
-657 TATANAV
+657 TATADAV
-664 AEALVSA
+664 AEELVAA
-671 ARTLHAMGEK
+671 ARILHTMGEK
-681 KLPAMFANTMS
+681 KLPAMFAETMA

-697 SQTTAAASTINVL
+697 PQTTAAASTINVL
-710 FAGFPQKN
+710 FSGFPQKN

>member
-6 CPFCHFQISVDESDA
+6 CPFCHFQISVEESDA

-59 SAGTVY
+59 SAGTVF

-89 GVTTFLNEA
+89 GVATFLNEA

-127 YIRGETLKSRLK
+127 YIKGESLKSRLK
-139 REKRIPIDEALHI
+139 RDKRIPIDEALHI
-152 VQQIAEALCYAWN
+152 VQQVAEALCYAWN

-174 KPDNIMLT
+174 KPDNIMIT
-182 DDGIAK
+182 DDGIVK

-243 SLPFRAVSIN
+243 SLPFRAVSIS
-253 TLARQHFNQKPEPP
+253 TLANQHFNQKPEPP
-267 EHFVPGLPSTVSS
+267 EHFVPGLPSTVSA
-280 LIRKM
+280 LIKKM
-285 MAKKPSKRYA
+285 MAKKPGKRYA

-306 LRQITAPNRSF
+306 LRQITAPSRSL

-330 YGIQMEYMNNKRR
+330 YEIQTEYVNNKRK
-343 QDRIQ
+343 QERILKKQ
-348 RKRTAEAKPSWISRA
+348 RDEQKKPWFTIA
-363 MLIVLPIALVAVIAL
+363 MAVLIPLALLAAAGV
-378 YLFSDVQRRS
+378 YFFSDFQRHS
-388 LERSMFGKIDAF
+388 YERSMFANVDAF
-400 ERLAANPDIPMERLN
+400 ERLATNPDIPVERLN
-415 AESTELISEFTRSNA
+415 AESANLIKEFTKKDA
-430 VRSDR
+430 VRDDR
-435 ISRYVLS
+435 IGRYILS
-442 HINYLLAQ
+442 HINYLLSL
-450 RTDKESPAD
+450 RTDKEMPAD
-459 GSAAVSAETTAV
+459 GGVVTTETTAA
-471 LENQISILNDEI
+471 LENQVSLLNDEI
-483 ANLRTKT
+483 ANLKTKV

-495 EEVEDAIKEGEFY
+495 EEIDAAVKEGEVY
-508 HSQLISEQHELVKS
+508 HSDLISAQHDLVKS
-522 KAEYTALSKAREEE
+522 KADYNALSKTREEE
-536 QAAADELKLNSV
+536 LAASDEQKLNTM
-548 RQRLHQLIVTQR
+548 RQRLHQLVITQR

-568 TTEQL
+568 TTELL
-573 RSPRIET
+573 RSPRLEE

-588 IDFLDR
+588 INFLDR
-594 VYAAFPNDDDFD
+594 VYAVFSGDDVD
-606 LDKVTQEEAIAAYAA
+606 LEKITQEEAKAAYIE
-621 LYGDDGRARETILCA
+621 LYGDDGRTVATILCA
-636 FEALRGNYD
+636 FETLRGDYD
-645 KASQLRPEDTEI
+645 KAAQLRPEDPEI
-657 TATANAV
+657 PATANAV
-664 AEALVSA
+664 AEELVSA

-681 KLPAMFANTMS
+681 KLPAMFAKTMS

-697 SQTTAAASTINVL
+697 PQTTAAAATINVL
-710 FAGFPQKN
+710 FPGFPLKN

>member
-6 CPFCHFQISVDESDA
+6 CPFCHFQISVEESDA
-21 GGRIVCPACGK
+21 GGRILCPACGK
-32 TVAIPATRFDNG
+32 TVVIPATRFDNG

-59 SAGTVY
+59 SAGTVF

-77 LKVLSHKNMTEK
+77 LKVLSHRNMTEK

-127 YIRGETLKSRLK
+127 YIKGETLKSRLK

-152 VQQIAEALCYAWN
+152 VQQVAEALYYAWN

-182 DDGIAK
+182 DDGIVK

-243 SLPFRAVSIN
+243 TLPFRAVSIS
-253 TLARQHFNQKPEPP
+253 TLANQHFNQKPEPP
-267 EHFVPGLPSTVSS
+267 ERFVPGLPSTVSA

-285 MAKKPSKRYA
+285 MAKKPAKRFA

-301 DAIWR
+301 EAIWR
-306 LRQITAPNRSF
+306 LRQLTAPNGSL

-330 YGIQMEYMNNKRR
+330 YGIQTEYLNNKRR
-343 QDRIQ
+343 QERIH
-348 RKRTAEAKPSWISRA
+348 RKKTEANKPSWISRV
-363 MLIVLPIALVAVIAL
+363 MLILLPVLLIAAVAL
-378 YLFSDVQRRS
+378 YFYFDVQRRS
-388 LERSMFGKIDAF
+388 LERTMFGGVDAF
-400 ERLAANPDIPMERLN
+400 ERLAANPDIPVERLQ
-415 AESTELISEFTRSNA
+415 SEAAALTAQFTGENA

-435 ISRYVLS
+435 IGRYVLS
-442 HINYLLAQ
+442 HINYLLGERLA
-450 RTDKESPAD
+450 REKPSES
-459 GSAAVSAETTAV
+459 GAAASSETVAA
-471 LENQISILNDEI
+471 LETQISILNDEI
-483 ANLRTKT
+483 SDLKTKAI
-490 VPRLK
+490 PRYK
-495 EEVEDAIKEGEFY
+495 EETDTAIKEGEAY
-508 HSQLISEQHELVKS
+508 HSQLISAQHDLVKS
-522 KAEYTALSKAREEE
+522 RAEYNALIKTREEE
-536 QAAADELKLNSV
+536 QQAADEQKINAV

-568 TTEQL
+568 TSEQL
-573 RSPRIET
+573 RSPRIEP
-580 WCTEMMRR
+580 WCTEMMVR

-594 VYAAFPNDDDFD
+594 VYAVFSYDDMD
-606 LDKVTQEEAIAAYAA
+606 LDKITQAEVTAAYAD
-621 LYGDDGRARETILCA
+621 LYGDDGRSPETILCA
-636 FEALRGNYD
+636 FEVLRGNYD
-645 KASQLRPEDTEI
+645 KAAQLRPEDPEI
-657 TATANAV
+657 TATADAV
-664 AEALVSA
+664 AEELVSA
-671 ARTLHAMGEK
+671 ARTLHTMGEK
-681 KLPAMFANTMS
+681 KLPAMFEKTML

-697 SQTTAAASTINVL
+697 PQTTAAAATINVL
-710 FAGFPQKN
+710 FPGFPQKN